1 MAAMKRNL
9 GRRVVLFSGMLTASV
24 TIAQIVTANPL
35 TVSEAVSEA
44 LKNNPELRGLTAD
57 MTAAKGEVLT
67 ARTFRNP
74 ELTIEPG
81 VRQLQDTGGST
92 SHFRAAFALSQLFEF
107 PGKRA
112 LKIALAKSDLAVR
125 QIALEG
131 FRFQLETEVHRAFF
145 DLLVAEK
152 IVVLR
157 NDQVESAK
165 VFFASSRER
174 TERGYA
180 SEFET
185 VKGQADLVAAQRAQR
200 EAEAKRVEAR
210 VTLNALLGRR
220 PASPIDITGSLE
232 NHAPSGSRDTFRSL
246 ALARNPSL
254 RTKYLEAEKAG
265 LQLRATRFGRRPD
278 FAIGPTVEY
287 LPNEQTYGL
296 SVTVALPLWDQKKG
310 EIQTANAQQQRALAD
325 TEKAQVEIGSAV
337 TKAAEKLEVANKEL
351 ALYTPDL
358 LAKLKG
364 FVAQA
369 EKQYAQSTTSLIIYL
384 DAKKTYFDTL
394 ADYYGALG
402 NLAAVRTE
410 LEAAVGVP
418 LETQNR
424 Q

>member
-1 MAAMKRNL
+1 MYNSTHREESHFFGIVTANASYRKTKQEDCGDTDRIVIFVEAFCEDVRGTMAAMKRNL

-131 FRFQLETEVHRAFF
+131 FRFQLETEVRRAVF

-232 NHAPSGSRDTFRSL
+232 NHGLGFVPM
-246 ALARNPSL
+246 ALATGAGAEVQRPLATVVIGGLISATAL
-254 RTKYLEAEKAG
+254 TLFVLPVLYRWFERESETKEV
-265 LQLRATRFGRRPD
+265 TRHEP
-278 FAIGPTVEY
+278 V
-287 LPNEQTYGL
+287 
-296 SVTVALPLWDQKKG
+296 
-310 EIQTANAQQQRALAD
+310 
-325 TEKAQVEIGSAV
+325 
-337 TKAAEKLEVANKEL
+337 
-351 ALYTPDL
+351 
-358 LAKLKG
+358 
-364 FVAQA
+364 
-369 EKQYAQSTTSLIIYL
+369 
-384 DAKKTYFDTL
+384 
-394 ADYYGALG
+394 
-402 NLAAVRTE
+402 AVR
-410 LEAAVGVP
+410 
-418 LETQNR
+418 
-424 Q
+424 